1 MKIYLIGM
9 PGCGKS
15 SLGKKLAQK
24 LNYEFIDMDSY
35 IEKNAC
41 MFIDEIFE
49 SYGEDYF
56 RALEKNT
63 LDDFL
68 KTKMWSVFNSIN
80 IYLNGELVLSGVDV
94 YTVSL
99 NSKYDIYKSYV
110 VITAQENFSELSIY
124 LSF

>member
-1 MKIYLIGM
+1 M
-9 PGCGKS
+9 
-15 SLGKKLAQK
+15 
-24 LNYEFIDMDSY
+24 
-35 IEKNAC
+35 
-41 MFIDEIFE
+41 
-49 SYGEDYF
+49 
-56 RALEKNT
+56 T

-68 KTKMWSVFNSIN
+68 KTKMLSVFNSIN

>member
-1 MKIYLIGM
+1 M
-9 PGCGKS
+9 
-15 SLGKKLAQK
+15 
-24 LNYEFIDMDSY
+24 
-35 IEKNAC
+35 
-41 MFIDEIFE
+41 
-49 SYGEDYF
+49 
-56 RALEKNT
+56 T

-68 KTKMWSVFNSIN
+68 KTKMLSVFNGIN

-94 YTVSL
+94 YTVTL

>member
-1 MKIYLIGM
+1 M
-9 PGCGKS
+9 
-15 SLGKKLAQK
+15 
-24 LNYEFIDMDSY
+24 
-35 IEKNAC
+35 
-41 MFIDEIFE
+41 
-49 SYGEDYF
+49 
-56 RALEKNT
+56 T

-68 KTKMWSVFNSIN
+68 KTKMLSVFNDIN

-94 YTVSL
+94 YTISL

>member
-1 MKIYLIGM
+1 M
-9 PGCGKS
+9 
-15 SLGKKLAQK
+15 
-24 LNYEFIDMDSY
+24 
-35 IEKNAC
+35 
-41 MFIDEIFE
+41 
-49 SYGEDYF
+49 
-56 RALEKNT
+56 T

-68 KTKMWSVFNSIN
+68 KTKMLSVFNDIN

-110 VITAQENFSELSIY
+110 VITAQENFSGLSIF

>member
-1 MKIYLIGM
+1 M
-9 PGCGKS
+9 
-15 SLGKKLAQK
+15 
-24 LNYEFIDMDSY
+24 
-35 IEKNAC
+35 
-41 MFIDEIFE
+41 
-49 SYGEDYF
+49 
-56 RALEKNT
+56 T

-68 KTKMWSVFNSIN
+68 KTKMLSVFNGIN

-110 VITAQENFSELSIY
+110 VITAQENFSELSIF

>member
-1 MKIYLIGM
+1 MGLM
-9 PGCGKS
+9 
-15 SLGKKLAQK
+15 
-24 LNYEFIDMDSY
+24 
-35 IEKNAC
+35 
-41 MFIDEIFE
+41 
-49 SYGEDYF
+49 
-56 RALEKNT
+56 T

-68 KTKMWSVFNSIN
+68 KTKMLSVFNDIN

-110 VITAQENFSELSIY
+110 VITAQENFSELSIF

>member
-1 MKIYLIGM
+1 M
-9 PGCGKS
+9 
-15 SLGKKLAQK
+15 
-24 LNYEFIDMDSY
+24 
-35 IEKNAC
+35 
-41 MFIDEIFE
+41 
-49 SYGEDYF
+49 
-56 RALEKNT
+56 T

-68 KTKMWSVFNSIN
+68 KTKMLSVFNDIN

>member
-1 MKIYLIGM
+1 M
-9 PGCGKS
+9 
-15 SLGKKLAQK
+15 
-24 LNYEFIDMDSY
+24 
-35 IEKNAC
+35 
-41 MFIDEIFE
+41 
-49 SYGEDYF
+49 
-56 RALEKNT
+56 T

-68 KTKMWSVFNSIN
+68 KTKMLSVFNDIN

-110 VITAQENFSELSIY
+110 VITAQENFSELSIF